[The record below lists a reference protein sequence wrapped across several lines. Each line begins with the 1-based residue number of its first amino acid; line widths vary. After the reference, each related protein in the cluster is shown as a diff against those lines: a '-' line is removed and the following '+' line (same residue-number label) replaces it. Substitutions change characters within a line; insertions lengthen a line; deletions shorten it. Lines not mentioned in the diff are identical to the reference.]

1 MRSSLRPGWSAAL
14 LPLLLASLAVGCV
27 MPQSLPVQHDTP
39 LPATAPSSPTAH
51 MTRAASPF
59 PTIPTPVPSLTPTI
73 SPSPT
78 TTPLPD
84 ATVTPSPSL
93 TATPQPT
100 AQTPVTDTPVANTP
114 THLES
119 PTPTASPTPQRV
131 TRIVRIEGLG
141 DEAAACTTLTFYQR
155 DRVVA
160 SVALIEAQREG
171 EGWVIRVPKVDA
183 DRLQILGS
191 PDGRCPWQFGSFAGI
206 DPDDVP
212 IEGDELVLRFLPRP
226 PAQEPEDPCDG
237 VVGPPGDPIVPPD

>member
-1 MRSSLRPGWSAAL
+1 MRSSLRPGWSYAL
-14 LPLLLASLAVGCV
+14 LPLLLASLAVGCA
-27 MPQSLPVQHDTP
+27 MPQPLHVQHDTP
-39 LPATAPSSPTAH
+39 LSATAPPSPTVPLMHAVNP
-51 MTRAASPF
+51 S
-59 PTIPTPVPSLTPTI
+59 PTIATPAPSLTPTI

-78 TTPLPD
+78 VTPLPE
-84 ATVTPSPSL
+84 ATVTPPPSL
-93 TATPQPT
+93 TAIPQPT
-100 AQTPVTDTPVANTP
+100 VQTAVTDTPVANTP
-114 THLES
+114 SRIES

-131 TRIVRIEGLG
+131 TRIVRIKGLG

-171 EGWVIRVPKVDA
+171 EGWVIRVPEVDA

-191 PDGRCPWQFGSFAGI
+191 PDGRCPWQFGSFADI

-226 PAQEPEDPCDG
+226 PAQEPEEPCDG
-237 VVGPPGDPIVPPD
+237 VVGPPD